1 MRVSRVFAV
10 VVMAAAAVLLAGS
23 VPGVDGVWRGGDES
37 GALQDQ
43 SGLDEPAPLDGSS
56 GEQPAVVECDWEQPP
71 RPDSALD
78 IPDPDDYL
86 QGGVLADEIVEF
98 NGHRLPIAELV
109 DLMWIADDMGI
120 SVEEAIFRYGWQTQF
135 SEVATRLESTYPDQF
150 AGAAIVDNGCRARI
164 AFRGPVPD
172 LAVELAATLPVRVE
186 LVGDTGF
193 SQAELVDTL
202 QEVYGPIVTH
212 PEIANAS
219 GGPDPETGIIQIHAQ
234 PRGPTTPTERAAL
247 CARLQPPPPDNP
259 SITVQL
265 TLVEDLDAGPRTR
278 THVC

>member
-1 MRVSRVFAV
+1 
-10 VVMAAAAVLLAGS
+10 
-23 VPGVDGVWRGGDES
+23 
-37 GALQDQ
+37 
-43 SGLDEPAPLDGSS
+43 
-56 GEQPAVVECDWEQPP
+56 
-71 RPDSALD
+71 
-78 IPDPDDYL
+78 
-86 QGGVLADEIVEF
+86 
-98 NGHRLPIAELV
+98 
-109 DLMWIADDMGI
+109 
-120 SVEEAIFRYGWQTQF
+120 
-135 SEVATRLESTYPDQF
+135 
-150 AGAAIVDNGCRARI
+150 
-164 AFRGPVPD
+164 VPD

-202 QEVYGPIVTH
+202 QEVYDPIVTH